1 MRYLLALA
9 PAMIIGATLAAPA
22 PAQERAPGELSVL
35 LRGYW
40 SCAVPGSAT
49 GEARDVR
56 PSLDFQ
62 TIRGSRYRVGEDI
75 GIYLRLGDRV
85 EMTTGPF
92 RGRVFEVSGAD
103 SLREMKQGQRTEVRC
118 LRRPAR

>member
-1 MRYLLALA
+1 MRYVLAFAAVLSL
-9 PAMIIGATLAAPA
+9 GATLAGPA

-49 GEARDVR
+49 GEAREVR
-56 PSLDFQ
+56 PALDFE
-62 TIRGSRYRVGEDI
+62 TIRGSRYRVGEEI

-92 RGRVFEVSGAD
+92 KGRVFSVTGAD
-103 SLREMKQGQRTEVRC
+103 SIREIEGGAETPVRC
-118 LRRPAR
+118 LRRPA